1 MLQLKNKRKIYF
13 YLLSLLLLS
22 TFINQKTSNTLKE
35 TFLVKQI
42 DIRNLN
48 EEIREVVLDKTKY
61 LIRKNIFVIDKYNI
75 SKEIN
80 KLNYLE
86 KVKIKKNYPST
97 IIIDAKKTRFI
108 ALTFI
113 NQKKYIV
120 GENGNLIL
128 ANDLDYDEKL
138 PIIFGKFKILDFIS
152 LKNELIKYEMNLKDI
167 VKYFYHK
174 NKRWDLYY
182 SNNIVVKLP
191 NKNINQAIKIYKEFT
206 KSNNIKPN
214 SIIDLRISNRLVL
227 KNE

>member
-13 YLLSLLLLS
+13 YLLSFLLLS
-22 TFINQKTSNTLKE
+22 TLINQKTSNTFKE

-42 DIRNLN
+42 VIRNLS
-48 EEIREVVLDKTKY
+48 EENREVVLEKTKY
-61 LIRKNIFVIDKYNI
+61 LIRKNIFEIDKNFI

-128 ANDLDYDEKL
+128 ANSLDYEEKL

-152 LKNELIKYEMNLKDI
+152 LKNELIKHEMNLKDI
-167 VKYFYHK
+167 IKYFYHK
-174 NKRWDLYY
+174 NQRWDLYY
-182 SNNIVVKLP
+182 SNNILVKLP

-214 SIIDLRISNRLVL
+214 TIIDLRISNRIVL